1 MRGLIWTTTALLLAL
16 LPPQTRAEI
25 TNNEVKIGVLTDLSG
40 PFATPTGKGSVEAAK
55 MAVEDFGGKVL
66 GKPIV
71 VISGDHQNKPDVA
84 AALAREWFERDGVD
98 VITDLV
104 GSSVALAVDDL
115 AKQLDKA
122 TLVTSSGSPAIFGTS
137 CTPNT
142 ILWTFTTRSLA
153 GALTKPLIDQGGKK
167 WFFITVDYA
176 FGHSLES
183 ETTKLVNQYGGT
195 VVGSVRHP
203 LNTSDF
209 SSMLLQAQAS
219 GADIIALANTGADT
233 ANAIKQAHEYNIGTG
248 KQRLA
253 TLNIHPDEVKALGQD
268 SIAGLITGTA
278 FEWSLDKDKEEWSR
292 RYYKRMGMMP
302 NMNQAGTYSAVLHYL
317 KAVEASGSDTGKAII
332 DQMKKMKPSDMFS
345 KTGYIR
351 PDGLHVHDMYLVKI
365 KPKSEAKEPWDFY
378 DIVATIP
385 GETAFGTPDMTE
397 CPLVKDA
404 K

>member
-1 MRGLIWTTTALLLAL
+1 MKGLSWTTSALLLAL
-16 LPPQTRAEI
+16 LPLRAGAEI

-66 GKPIV
+66 GKPII

-84 AALAREWFERDGVD
+84 TAMARQWFERDGVD

-104 GSSVALAVDDL
+104 GSAVALGVDDV
-115 AKQLDKA
+115 AKQLNKA
-122 TLVTSSGSPAIFGTS
+122 TLVTSSGSPAIFGAS

-142 ILWTFTTRSLA
+142 VMWTFTTRSLA
-153 GALTKPLIDQGGKK
+153 GALTKPLIDEGGKK
-167 WFFITVDYA
+167 WYFITVDYA

-183 ETTKLVNQYGGT
+183 ETAKLVKQYGGT
-195 VVGSVRHP
+195 VLGSVRHP

-209 SSMLLQAQAS
+209 SSMLLQAQSS
-219 GADIIALANTGADT
+219 GADVVALANTGADT
-233 ANAIKQAHEYNIGTG
+233 LNAIKQAHEFNIGTG

-253 TLNIHPDEVKALGQD
+253 TLNIHPDEVKAIGQD
-268 SIAGLITGTA
+268 SIQGLITGTA
-278 FEWSLDKDKEEWSR
+278 FEWNLDKDKEEWSR

-317 KAVEASGSDTGKAII
+317 KAVEASGSDTGKAVI
-332 DQMKKMKPSDMFS
+332 DQMKQMKPNDMFS

-365 KPKSEAKEPWDFY
+365 KPASEAKEPWDFY

-385 GETAFGTPDMTE
+385 GEQAFGTPDTTE
-397 CPLVKDA
+397 CPFVKDA